1 MDIKAPRGVR
11 DILPDESWKWA
22 YVLNVVARTMTDF
35 GYSEI
40 HLPIFEQTELF
51 SRGVGETT
59 DIVEKEMYTFVDKG
73 DRSITLRPEATA
85 GVVRSALEHNLC
97 KDSYAKL
104 WCWGPMFRYERP
116 QKGRYRQF
124 YQFDAECLGLTG
136 PVADVEIITLSVEVF
151 RRLGLKNLEVVLNS
165 VGCPQCRPKY
175 RRVLIDYFTS
185 RKDELCETCVG
196 RLERNPL
203 RVLDCKSPSCSPAA
217 DAAPSAVEHLCGECA
232 SHFEE
237 VRTGLIR
244 LGFPYRLDKKLVRG
258 LDYYTK
264 TAYEIISG
272 DLGSQNAVCGGGRYD
287 NLSECIGG
295 PSLPGVGFA
304 AGFDR
309 VVLVM
314 EQQGASFGK
323 SPKTLVYV
331 VAQDDGG
338 ACIEARHA
346 AQVLTHKL
354 RMEGIAA
361 EQDAGD
367 RTKPGRSFKAQM
379 KSSSGAAYACIIG
392 PEETASKSVAVKNM
406 QSGEQTLVGLEGAPQ
421 YIKNLVLSDTELG
434 AITFHF

>member
-22 YVLNVVARTMTDF
+22 YVLNVVAKTMADF
-35 GYSEI
+35 GYAEI
-40 HLPIFEQTELF
+40 HLPIFEHTELF
-51 SRGVGETT
+51 SRGVGDTT
-59 DIVEKEMYTFVDKG
+59 DIVEKEMYTFVDRG
-73 DRSITLRPEATA
+73 DRSVTLRPEATA
-85 GVVRSALEHNLC
+85 SMVRSALEHNLC
-97 KDSYAKL
+97 GTSSRGQNSPAKL

-124 YQFDAECLGLTG
+124 CQFDAEYLGLPG
-136 PVADVEIITLSVEVF
+136 PVADVEIIMLSAEIF

-165 VGCPQCRPKY
+165 VGCPQCRPQY
-175 RRVLIDYFTS
+175 RRVLVDYFGS
-185 RKDELCETCVG
+185 RGAEMCETCMG

-203 RVLDCKSPSCSPAA
+203 RVLDCKSAGCGPVA
-217 DAAPSAVEHLCGECA
+217 DAAPSVYEHLCGECA

-237 VRTGLIR
+237 VKTGLTR
-244 LGFPYRLDKKLVRG
+244 LNFPYRLNKRLVRG

-272 DLGSQNAVCGGGRYD
+272 DLGAQNAVCGGGRYD
-287 NLSECIGG
+287 NLSESIGG
-295 PSLPGVGFA
+295 PRMPGVGFA

-314 EQQGASFGK
+314 EQQGATFGER
-323 SPKTLVYV
+323 PKIQVYT

-338 ACIEARHA
+338 SCPEARHA
-346 AQVLTHKL
+346 AQELTHRL

-367 RTKPGRSFKAQM
+367 QDKPGRSFKAQM
-379 KSSSGAAYACIIG
+379 KSASEAAYACIVG
-392 PEETASKSVAVKNM
+392 PEEIANKSVAVKNM
-406 QSGEQTLVGLEGAPQ
+406 ESGEQAVIPQEDAPRYLRQLIFKEG
-421 YIKNLVLSDTELG
+421 I
-434 AITFHF
+434 